1 VALTWIDGWIGCAT
15 LEDKNSGGQVIH
27 KAHFWKDP
35 LSGPLL
41 RGPTFGRKVTYRPT
55 LERKL

>member
-1 VALTWIDGWIGCAT
+1 MDGRMGCTT

-41 RGPTFGRKVTYRPT
+41 KDPLLEERLPTG
-55 LERKL
+55 LS